1 MKANCGSSPSAAMP
15 SWSTVMMTAE
25 FVADLRSSVQGSVVI
40 RMPWCLAVD
49 LSAMLI
55 KQVLRMVKFPSRMRS
70 ALRIL
75 LSKMAIIPLSV
86 GVTLWKHW
94 SL

>member
-1 MKANCGSSPSAAMP
+1 MP
-15 SWSTVMMTAE
+15 SWSAVTKTVGFA
-25 FVADLRSSVQGSVVI
+25 ADLRSSVPGLVVI

-55 KQVLRMVKFPSRMRS
+55 KQVLRMVKFPSRVQL
-70 ALRIL
+70 ALKIL
-75 LSKMAIIPLSV
+75 LPKMAIIPLLV

-94 SL
+94 SLWSKSK